1 MIYTIK
7 DIEKITNFKT
17 WSDRQKVDELLRIDA
32 DIYCNLGSEST
43 KADKEEAKKKSKK
56 IYRAIKDID
65 YLTGLSFLHVID
77 L

>member
-43 KADKEEAKKKSKK
+43 KADKEEDQKKSKK

>member
-43 KADKEEAKKKSKK
+43 KS
-56 IYRAIKDID
+56 
-65 YLTGLSFLHVID
+65 
-77 L
+77 

>member
-32 DIYCNLGSEST
+32 DIYCNLGSKST